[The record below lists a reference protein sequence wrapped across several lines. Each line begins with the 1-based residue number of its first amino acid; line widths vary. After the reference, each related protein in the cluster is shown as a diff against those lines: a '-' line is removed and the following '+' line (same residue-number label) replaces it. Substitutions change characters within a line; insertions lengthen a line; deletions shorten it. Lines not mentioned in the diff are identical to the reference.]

1 MSETISKNCNSCTKC
16 CEGWLPANIRG
27 HQMYKGKPCVFI
39 QKDIGCIDY
48 DNRPIN
54 PCQRFECEWIIN
66 DMYPEWMKPSN
77 SGYIILSKTIN
88 NSIRYHTLVE
98 ASDEPDYKAMS
109 WFIFNGMKNK
119 LNIAWEIDN
128 SYWWAGSDEFYD
140 AMLKQHDG
148 DK

>member
-1 MSETISKNCNSCTKC
+1 
-16 CEGWLPANIRG
+16 
-27 HQMYKGKPCVFI
+27 
-39 QKDIGCIDY
+39 
-48 DNRPIN
+48 
-54 PCQRFECEWIIN
+54 
-66 DMYPEWMKPSN
+66 MYPEWMKPSN